1 MVKKKIPNT
10 TRAEHKKKLEQAV
23 HIQNAAMRQVR
34 ERDIL
39 TNKNNGD
46 VYEQVVKAGLEMLEE
61 DCINYEYERIRSYY
75 SRSDIQLA
83 MYSYA
88 KGRKISVLK
97 NFHPMFSGS
106 TLRKPEDVLPIM
118 MFYSRELPLWSSM
131 HGTVSRYDDDGN
143 SLCDLV
149 VEVDCKKSRV
159 KCFNLTRPL
168 IRLFQDLELEFRI
181 KYSGNASS
189 HVIIPGEVFP
199 EKWRKN
205 GNRRYLY
212 AKLLDFFREQ
222 IKEPKLLD
230 GSFRNS
236 SHFLRLAYSLNEN
249 TGLASIPIGI
259 DDFDRFSWQSAYP
272 DSVVVLEDWWDI
284 PDDAQERTE
293 SLIEFALGEKRTF
306 TSTTI
311 DDNSIQENLTHFGPD
326 MISKN
331 TQIGMIKAGEEIIER
346 FSELSSSMG
355 SVLKQDI
362 LNELSISISQNNVD
376 QRQIVKALAQK
387 HGINKAELV
396 LLWNWSTKTKALEY
410 YARKDVQEFIY
421 SYALKRCITLGNS
434 DEYFVLEEP
443 SVIFPLV
450 AYVVSEGMKPAFRCT
465 NAKYESDGEKMIA
478 CDVVININQPNVDIS
493 IFDMPC
499 FALYAGED
507 NLKIIIPFE
516 VLGIESSPSQ
526 LSEIKNKL
534 TKHIRSR
541 LKRNAS
547 ISIYESSTPIPYTIT
562 DDGECIYLPV
572 KLDDLTNC
580 SPSLINVSAI
590 GVLTDT
596 QSLLN
601 FRDGS
606 FSA

>member
-1 MVKKKIPNT
+1 MVKKRIPNT

-23 HIQNAAMRQVR
+23 HLQNAAMRQVR
-34 ERDIL
+34 EQNIFK
-39 TNKNNGD
+39 NKNNGD

-61 DCINYEYERIRSYY
+61 DYINNEYEKIKSYY

-83 MYSYA
+83 MYNYA

-168 IRLFQDLELEFRI
+168 IRLFYDLELEFRI

-199 EKWRKN
+199 EKWRRD

-284 PDDAQERTE
+284 PNDAQDRTE

-306 TSTTI
+306 AVRII
-311 DDNSIQENLTHFGPD
+311 DDNSIQENLTHSRPD
-326 MISKN
+326 VISKN
-331 TQIGMIKAGEEIIER
+331 TKIGMIKAGEEIIEQ
-346 FSELSSSMG
+346 FSALSSSMG

-362 LNELSISISQNNVD
+362 LNEFSISLQNNVD
-376 QRQIVKALAQK
+376 QRQIIKILAQK
-387 HGINKAELV
+387 YGINKADLV

-421 SYALKRCITLGNS
+421 SYSLKRCVILGNT
-434 DEYFVLEEP
+434 DEYFVLDDP

-465 NAKYESDGEKMIA
+465 NAKYESDSEKMIA
-478 CDVVININQPNVDIS
+478 CDVVININQPDVDVS

-499 FALYAGED
+499 FALYAGEA
-507 NLKIIIPFE
+507 NSKIIIPSE
-516 VLGIESSPSQ
+516 ESSPSQ

-534 TKHIRSR
+534 AKNIKSR
-541 LKRNAS
+541 LKRNVS

-562 DDGECIYLPV
+562 DDGESIYLPV
-572 KLDDLTNC
+572 KIDDLINC

-590 GVLTDT
+590 TTLTNV

-601 FRDGS
+601 L
-606 FSA
+606 

>member
-10 TRAEHKKKLEQAV
+10 TRAEHKKKLEKAV
-23 HIQNAAMRQVR
+23 HLQNAAMRQVR

-46 VYEQVVKAGLEMLEE
+46 VYEQVVKAGLELLEE
-61 DCINYEYERIRSYY
+61 DYINDEYERIKSYY

-106 TLRKPEDVLPIM
+106 TLRKPEDILPIM

-149 VEVDCKKSRV
+149 VEVDYKKSRV

-168 IRLFQDLELEFRI
+168 IKLFQSLELEFRI
-181 KYSGNASS
+181 KYSGNASP
-189 HVIIPGEVFP
+189 HVIIPGESFP
-199 EKWRKN
+199 ENWRRGAN
-205 GNRRYLY
+205 CRYLY
-212 AKLLDFFREQ
+212 AKLFDFFSTQ
-222 IKEPKLLD
+222 IKEPRFVD
-230 GSFRNS
+230 RSFRNS
-236 SHFLRLAYSLNEN
+236 NHFLRLAYSLNEN
-249 TGLASIPIGI
+249 TGLASVPIEI
-259 DDFDRFSWQSAYP
+259 EEYDRFSWQSAYP
-272 DSVVVLEDWWDI
+272 ESVIVLENWWNV
-284 PDDAQERTE
+284 PDDAQKRTT
-293 SLIEFALGEKRTF
+293 SLIEFVLGEKRSFVVTAV
-306 TSTTI
+306 
-311 DDNSIQENLTHFGPD
+311 ENNPTQLELTQNRPD
-326 MISKN
+326 LISKN
-331 TQIGMIKAGEEIIER
+331 TLIGMIKAGEEIIER
-346 FSELSSSMG
+346 LSELSSSMG

-362 LNELSISISQNNVD
+362 LNELNINISQNVD
-376 QRQIVKALAQK
+376 QRQIIKTLAQK
-387 HGINKAELV
+387 HGINKADLV

-421 SYALKRCITLGNS
+421 SYALKRCVSLGNS

-478 CDVVININQPNVDIS
+478 CDVVININQPDVDVS

-499 FALYAGED
+499 FALYSGEA
-507 NLKIIIPFE
+507 NLKIVIPFE

-534 TKHIRSR
+534 AKNIRSR

-547 ISIYESSTPIPYTIT
+547 ISIYESSTPIPYTVT

-572 KLDDLTNC
+572 KLNDLTNC

-590 GVLTDT
+590 GILTDT
-596 QSLLN
+596 KSLLN
-601 FRDGS
+601 L
-606 FSA
+606 

>member
-1 MVKKKIPNT
+1 MVKKKIPNM

-23 HIQNAAMRQVR
+23 HLQNAAMRQVR

-61 DCINYEYERIRSYY
+61 DYINDEYERIKSYY

-83 MYSYA
+83 MYNYA

-143 SLCDLV
+143 LLCDLV

-168 IRLFQDLELEFRI
+168 IRLFQGLELEFRI

-311 DDNSIQENLTHFGPD
+311 DDNSIRENLTQSRPD
-326 MISKN
+326 VISKN

-346 FSELSSSMG
+346 FSVLSSFMG

-376 QRQIVKALAQK
+376 QRQIIKTLAQK
-387 HGINKAELV
+387 HGINKADLV
-396 LLWNWSTKTKALEY
+396 LLWNWSNKTKALEY
-410 YARKDVQEFIY
+410 YIRKDVQEFIY
-421 SYALKRCITLGNS
+421 SYALKRCVTLGNS

-478 CDVVININQPNVDIS
+478 CDVVININQLDVDVS

-499 FALYAGED
+499 FALYAGEA
-507 NLKIIIPFE
+507 NLKIVIPFE
-516 VLGIESSPSQ
+516 VMGIESSPSQ

-541 LKRNAS
+541 LKRIAS
-547 ISIYESSTPIPYTIT
+547 ISIYESSTPIPYTVT

-572 KLDDLTNC
+572 KLNDLTNC

-590 GVLTDT
+590 GKLTDT
-596 QSLLN
+596 QSLLY
-601 FRDGS
+601 FR
-606 FSA
+606 